1 VRGYREGETYG
12 DCGWRAQLDVRAP
25 PINVGYFPYEHEQ
38 VPAEVRPSWFMD
50 VGQAWLED
58 STTGVLNEWG
68 TGPGV
73 YLTAARRF
81 EARLTLGWALRN
93 GQLTHAGG
101 LNGYFSLG
109 FQF

>member
-1 VRGYREGETYG
+1 
-12 DCGWRAQLDVRAP
+12 
-25 PINVGYFPYEHEQ
+25 
-38 VPAEVRPSWFMD
+38 VPAELRASWFMD
-50 VGQAWLED
+50 AGQAWLHD
-58 STTGVLNEWG
+58 SSAGVFNEWG

-73 YLTAARRF
+73 YLTAGRRF

-101 LNGYFSLG
+101 VNGYFSVG